1 MMLVGDGIDKRIIQN
16 LIVKHKLERIQIT
29 GFTNPMQY
37 YEKAKILLLPS
48 YTEGFGMVLLE
59 AMQNECIPIV
69 FDSSMGFK
77 DIIDNNKN
85 GFIINA
91 LNKEKYIEKCKFLM
105 DNEDI
110 RQKMA
115 TQCYLKVANSFN
127 MEKIGTE
134 WIDLFQRLIN
144 TNI

>member
-1 MMLVGDGIDKRIIQN
+1 ML
-16 LIVKHKLERIQIT
+16 T
-29 GFTNPMQY
+29 
-37 YEKAKILLLPS
+37 
-48 YTEGFGMVLLE
+48 
-59 AMQNECIPIV
+59 
-69 FDSSMGFK
+69 
-77 DIIDNNKN
+77 
-85 GFIINA
+85 
-91 LNKEKYIEKCKFLM
+91 FLM